1 MKKKKQSRTKK
12 IISRLITVVCLS
24 VFLYAAYG
32 LSDVFIDYFKNRKAL
47 ADVQEMYYEVDS
59 IEEDEN
65 REPDEVRSG
74 FDELLKHNE
83 NVVGWVTIDDTQID
97 YPILQTDNNIEY
109 LNKDYNDRVTR
120 AGSIFLDFRNDIST
134 DNKNTVVYGHRMKDG
149 SMFQHLTKFFDEEFL
164 NEHSTFDYD
173 TLYESYEAEIFSVY
187 NTLTDFNY
195 IETDFEGEQE
205 YGELLQ
211 KMQDKS
217 RFETNVEVDADDLI
231 ITLSTCDYELDDNDG
246 RLVVHAKLVAK

>member
-1 MKKKKQSRTKK
+1 MKKQKKNPKNKWLSRFIT
-12 IISRLITVVCLS
+12 IICLS

-32 LSDVFIDYFKNRKAL
+32 LSDVFIDYYKNRQAL
-47 ADVQEMYYEVDS
+47 ANVQDIFYDEDPFEE
-59 IEEDEN
+59 EED
-65 REPDEVRSG
+65 REPDEIRSG
-74 FDELLKHNE
+74 FDKLLEHNE
-83 NVVGWVTIDDTQID
+83 HVVGWVTIDDTQID
-97 YPILQTDNNIEY
+97 YPILQTDNNIDY

-120 AGSIFLDFRNDIST
+120 AGSIFLDFRNDITT

-149 SMFQHLTKFFDEEFL
+149 SMFQHLTKFLDEDFL
-164 NEHSTFDYD
+164 MEHTTFDYD

-195 IETDFEGEQE
+195 IETDFESDEE

-211 KMQDKS
+211 KMQEKS
-217 RFETNVEVDADDLI
+217 RFETDVEVNPDDLI

-246 RLVVHAKLVAK
+246 RLVVHAKLVKK